1 MKPLVSVLLTAFLIP
16 AASSVRAVDTYNID
30 PAHTTVGFAVTHLVI
45 NTVRGKFTDFTGSV
59 SLDGTTVKEAKATI
73 QAKSINTGIEKRDN
87 HLRSADFFDV
97 QAHPTITF
105 QAKRVEKKGDESVV
119 YGDFTIHGVTKEIA
133 LPIKVKGPIKDPW
146 GTMRVGLEA
155 KAKINRTDFGLKWNQ
170 VLEAGGVMVGDEVEI
185 EINAEAVKAAP
196 KA

>member
-1 MKPLVSVLLTAFLIP
+1 MRALGSVFLVCALV
-16 AASSVRAVDTYNID
+16 AAAGSARAADTYNID

-45 NTVRGKFTDFTGSV
+45 NTVHGKFTDFAGSV
-59 SLDGTTVKEAKATI
+59 SLDGTAVQEAKATI

-105 QAKRVEKKGDESVV
+105 QSKRVEQKGGESVV
-119 YGDFTIHGVTKEIA
+119 HGDFTIHGVTKEIA

-146 GTMRVGLEA
+146 GNMRVGLEA
-155 KAKINRTDFGLKWNQ
+155 KTKINRTDFGLKWNQ
-170 VLEAGGVMVGDEVEI
+170 VLEAGGVMVGNEVEI
-185 EINAEAVKAAP
+185 EINAEAVKATP
-196 KA
+196 KT